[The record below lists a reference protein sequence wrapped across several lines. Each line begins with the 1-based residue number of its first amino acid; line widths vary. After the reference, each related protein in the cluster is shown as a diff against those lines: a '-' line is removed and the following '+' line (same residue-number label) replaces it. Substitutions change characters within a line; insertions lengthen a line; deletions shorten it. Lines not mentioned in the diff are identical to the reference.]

1 MSAVKVMGVI
11 LGKAWRILS
20 VIASPLLKDKEN
32 VKAMQEFA
40 DLIMGQYKT
49 LIDQLE
55 QAVNDYFEL
64 SKKIR
69 EMHEEVC
76 TLKEELVTAVTNSC
90 KEAQS
95 CKLAVR

>member
-1 MSAVKVMGVI
+1 
-11 LGKAWRILS
+11 
-20 VIASPLLKDKEN
+20 
-32 VKAMQEFA
+32 
-40 DLIMGQYKT
+40 

-55 QAVNDYFEL
+55 QAINDYFEL

-95 CKLAVR
+95 CKFAVR

>member
-20 VIASPLLKDKEN
+20 AIASPLLKDKEN

-40 DLIMGQYKT
+40 DLIMSQYKT

-76 TLKEELVTAVTNSC
+76 TLKEELIETVAKSC
-90 KEAQS
+90 KEAPK
-95 CKLAVR
+95 CKFAVK

>member
-40 DLIMGQYKT
+40 DLIMSQYKT

-76 TLKEELVTAVTNSC
+76 TLKEELVAAVTNSC

>member
-20 VIASPLLKDKEN
+20 AIASPLLKDKEN

-40 DLIMGQYKT
+40 DLIMSQYKT

-55 QAVNDYFEL
+55 QAINDYFEL

-76 TLKEELVTAVTNSC
+76 TLKEELIEAVAKSC
-90 KEAQS
+90 KEAPE
-95 CKLAVR
+95 CKFAVK

>member
-1 MSAVKVMGVI
+1 
-11 LGKAWRILS
+11 
-20 VIASPLLKDKEN
+20 
-32 VKAMQEFA
+32 
-40 DLIMGQYKT
+40 MGQYKT

-76 TLKEELVTAVTNSC
+76 TLKEELIEAVAKSC
-90 KEAQS
+90 KEAPE
-95 CKLAVR
+95 CKFAVK

>member
-20 VIASPLLKDKEN
+20 AIASPLLKDKEN

-40 DLIMGQYKT
+40 DLIMGQYKN

-55 QAVNDYFEL
+55 
-64 SKKIR
+64 
-69 EMHEEVC
+69 
-76 TLKEELVTAVTNSC
+76 
-90 KEAQS
+90 
-95 CKLAVR
+95 